1 MTFKV
6 VHARAAV
13 SDDSFGARRPGRR
26 CTPDVPFSPCLPHRS
41 APPVHPPRGRVGGV
55 KPRPVFAE
63 RRTPPTGII
72 NRRGAAPVAP
82 VPSAGRRD
90 PLEWAGFNDSRR
102 RQLHDDI
109 GSGNYFITTCADRNK
124 TPTAC
129 QKWSPP
135 RSVFVPGHVSVE
147 PRPGLYRAARAHTRH
162 NAELLTASPARV
174 HD

>member
-13 SDDSFGARRPGRR
+13 SDDSFGTRRPGRR
-26 CTPDVPFSPCLPHRS
+26 CTPDVPSGPCLPHHPS
-41 APPVHPPRGRVGGV
+41 ARRARVGGV

-82 VPSAGRRD
+82 VPSAGRSD
-90 PLEWAGFNDSRR
+90 PFEWAGFNDLRR

-109 GSGNYFITTCADRNK
+109 ASRNYFITTCTDQNK

-129 QKWSPP
+129 QKWPP
-135 RSVFVPGHVSVE
+135 PIRLCPEFRLRRAAAGIIT
-147 PRPGLYRAARAHTRH
+147 YRAARAHTRT
-162 NAELLTASPARV
+162 LLTASPTKI